1 MKPEEAKNKQL
12 EQVLNDNELEEATG
26 GVDFTTTSWPTTN
39 QNPPQDEPLF
49 TLRKH

>member
-26 GVDFTTTSWPTTN
+26 GINATPTEWPITN
-39 QNPPQDEPLF
+39 QNPTQDDPLF

>member
-26 GVDFTTTSWPTTN
+26 GVEYD
-39 QNPPQDEPLF
+39 QKPLY
-49 TLRKH
+49 TGRGH

>member
-26 GVDFTTTSWPTTN
+26 GVEYETTSWD
-39 QNPPQDEPLF
+39 QKPLY
-49 TLRKH
+49 TGRGH

>member
-26 GVDFTTTSWPTTN
+26 GVEYETTSWPPTN
-39 QNPPQDEPLF
+39 QNSPQDDPLY
-49 TLRKH
+49 TGRKH

>member
-26 GVDFTTTSWPTTN
+26 GIMGEYTSWPLTN
-39 QNPPQDEPLF
+39 QNSTQEEPLY
-49 TLRKH
+49 TGKKH